1 MFCTEAWGA
10 KLPEKVETCHVALR
24 MFSTTVTLLCSLRR
38 IPNECVESF
47 PNFVATFVRG
57 AEGTDLVE
65 YYVECDLVARALD
78 DNDRIRCIQKISHI
92 QPGKQRFLANMPS
105 FTVASFNILIAI
117 HCFLKIS
124 ELSHMDYPDTAFELD
139 QV

>member
-1 MFCTEAWGA
+1 MRGA
-10 KLPEKVETCHVALR
+10 
-24 MFSTTVTLLCSLRR
+24 
-38 IPNECVESF
+38 
-47 PNFVATFVRG
+47 

-78 DNDRIRCIQKISHI
+78 DSDRIRCIQKISHI
-92 QPGKQRFLANMPS
+92 NPPGKPRFLANMPS

-139 QV
+139 QVECEGTLFFDTST